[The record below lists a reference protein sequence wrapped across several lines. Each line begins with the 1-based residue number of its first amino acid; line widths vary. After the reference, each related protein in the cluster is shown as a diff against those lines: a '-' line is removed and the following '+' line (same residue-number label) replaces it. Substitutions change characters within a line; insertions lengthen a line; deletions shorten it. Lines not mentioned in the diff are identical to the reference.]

1 LFPRLQL
8 INAGIDPDSDISAI
22 YTGGH
27 DAAIIAVYNGDADIG
42 IAYDDARRSI
52 RKTNPDVGDKVIVFN
67 LTDEIPNDIVAASTL
82 LPSSLRTA
90 IYDAIANYLATEE
103 GEAVLDSVYGWT
115 SIRGAEDSEFDV
127 VRDAAE
133 ALGIT
138 EPLG

>member
-1 LFPRLQL
+1 M
-8 INAGIDPDSDISAI
+8 
-22 YTGGH
+22 
-27 DAAIIAVYNGDADIG
+27 
-42 IAYDDARRSI
+42 
-52 RKTNPDVGDKVIVFN
+52 IVFN

-127 VRDAAE
+127 VRAAAE